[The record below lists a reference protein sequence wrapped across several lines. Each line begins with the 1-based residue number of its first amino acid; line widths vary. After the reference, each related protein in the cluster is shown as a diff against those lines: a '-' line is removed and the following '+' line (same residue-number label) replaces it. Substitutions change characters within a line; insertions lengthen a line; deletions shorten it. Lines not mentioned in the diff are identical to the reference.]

1 MKYKISQ
8 HLLILYSLAEPSDL
22 MWLRLNI
29 AIFALVAVL
38 EMQYNYINCA
48 IFYGIKLT

>member
-8 HLLILYSLAEPSDL
+8 HLLILYGLTEPSDL

-29 AIFALVAVL
+29 AILEKFVYALDNIV
-38 EMQYNYINCA
+38 
-48 IFYGIKLT
+48 